1 MKKVL
6 IISYYWP
13 PAGGGGVQRWLK
25 MSKYLPEQGWKP
37 VIYTPEN
44 GEAPVIDESLLDEI
58 HSDVE
63 IIKHPIWEPYKL
75 YKFFTGKKKNQ
86 KVYSGFIND
95 GKTSWTQN
103 LSVFIR
109 GNLFIPDAR
118 KFWIKPSIKFL
129 SKYLKENPVDCIIS
143 TGPPHSMHMIAHGIK
158 KKFDIPWIAD
168 FRDPWTNIDFY
179 DQLKLTKYGDRKHR
193 RMEASVLKLA
203 TKIIT
208 VTPSWAKDFIGL
220 SGRDDIGIITNGFDP
235 ADFEGRN
242 TTLDKKF
249 SICHIGS
256 MNKDRN
262 PHVLWK
268 VLQEKI
274 TDQKFAENLIIR
286 LIGQVDH
293 SIMAS
298 IKEHGLESFVDHL
311 SFVPH
316 SEVIDHIMSSY
327 ILLLPVND
335 TPNSMG
341 VVPGKLFEY
350 IGAQRPII
358 GIGPLEGDSSSIL
371 KESGAGKMIAYEDAK
386 KMDSLISQHWTN
398 FQSQKE
404 WSNSNNYDSYSR
416 KSLAMEYSK
425 LLENLA

>member
-25 MSKYLPEQGWKP
+25 MSKYLPEFGVQP
-37 VIYTPEN
+37 IIYTPEN

-58 HSDVE
+58 HPDIEVV
-63 IIKHPIWEPYKL
+63 KHPIWEPYNL
-75 YKFFTGKKKNQ
+75 YKRFTGKKKDQ
-86 KVYSGFIND
+86 KVYSGFINE
-95 GKTSWTQN
+95 GKISWTQK

-129 SKYLKENPVDCIIS
+129 TSYLKANPVDCIIS
-143 TGPPHSMHMIAHGIK
+143 TGPPHSMHMIALGVTKKIK
-158 KKFDIPWIAD
+158 IPWIAD

-179 DQLKLTKYGDRKHR
+179 DQLKLTKYGDNKHR
-193 RMEASVLKLA
+193 KMESRVLRNA
-203 TKIIT
+203 TKVVT
-208 VTPSWAKDFIGL
+208 VTPSWASDFKDL
-220 SGRDDIGIITNGFDP
+220 SQRNDIQVITNGFDP
-235 ADFEGRN
+235 ADFQNRS
-242 TTLDKKF
+242 TSLDNKF

-262 PHVLWK
+262 PHVLWE
-268 VLQEKI
+268 VLASKI
-274 TDQKFAENLIIR
+274 KDDEFSKKLVIR

-293 SIMAS
+293 SILQS
-298 IKEHGLESFVDHL
+298 IDDHGLTKYLEHL

-316 SEVIDHIMSSY
+316 HEVIDKIMEAY
-327 ILLLPVND
+327 LLLLPVND

-350 IGAQRPII
+350 IGAKRPII
-358 GIGPLEGDSSSIL
+358 GIGPLEGDSSKIL
-371 KESGAGKMIAYEDAK
+371 ADSGAGKMIAYDDSRALT
-386 KMDSLISQHWTN
+386 SLIDKHWDD
-398 FQSQKE
+398 FQREVPWKNE
-404 WSNSNNYDSYSR
+404 NSSTRYSR
-416 KSLAMEYSK
+416 KSLAQEYAD
-425 LLENLA
+425 LLENFA